1 MNLVFSYI
9 PCIETTIFTINDHY
23 MISLTLFHRLTDV
36 QITIQSICV
45 IKGLGFQS
53 SHEMPG
59 NFRQYAKWLV
69 VTGIMQNA
77 WKFQALCEMP
87 DYIDCL

>member
-9 PCIETTIFTINDHY
+9 PCIENITIFTINDHY

-36 QITIQSICV
+36 QITIQSIFV

-53 SHEMPG
+53 FHEMPG
-59 NFRQYAKWLV
+59 NFRQYAK
-69 VTGIMQNA
+69 
-77 WKFQALCEMP
+77 
-87 DYIDCL
+87 